1 MTRIRKPLERLKDR
15 IRENRVPL
23 FWLSLLI
30 AALAIF
36 YGAKAPAVILAV
48 LFRYSLII
56 FLFMLMPFVTG
67 LAGWTRAVRSAWLKA
82 LLLPVLLAVVYQLL
96 YHESIWRL
104 WYQGAF
110 DRYYL
115 SGLVKASL
123 IVPGVSFL
131 VGLGLRFWLE

>member
-1 MTRIRKPLERLKDR
+1 MTRKRRPLERLKDR

-30 AALAIF
+30 AALVIF
-36 YGAKAPAVILAV
+36 YGVKAPAVILAV

-56 FLFMLMPFVTG
+56 FLLMLMPFVTG
-67 LAGWTRAVRSAWLKA
+67 LAGWTRAIRFAWLKA

-96 YHESIWRL
+96 YNENIWRL

-110 DRYYL
+110 DQYYL

>member
-1 MTRIRKPLERLKDR
+1 MTRKRGRIERLEDR

-30 AALAIF
+30 AALVTF
-36 YGAKAPAVILAV
+36 YGTKAPAVILAV
-48 LFRYSLII
+48 LSRYSLVI
-56 FLFMLMPFVTG
+56 FPLMLMPFVTG
-67 LAGWTRAVRSAWLKA
+67 LAGWTSATRSAWLKA
-82 LLLPVLLAVVYQLL
+82 LLLPVLLGVVYQLL

-110 DRYYL
+110 DQDYL

-123 IVPGVSFL
+123 IVPCVSFL
-131 VGLGLRFWLE
+131 LGLGLRFWLE